1 MKHIPFWD
9 PPPEGV
15 CERKELIA
23 LSGNQVIVGYQLPV
37 SLGKIGPLADW
48 VKFFLRKTV
57 SRLWARHHD
66 RKIIKL
72 FKIL

>member
-1 MKHIPFWD
+1 MSHFGNPSK
-9 PPPEGV
+9 GV
-15 CERKELIA
+15 SERKELIA
-23 LSGNQVIVGYQLPV
+23 LSGDQVIVGHQLPE

-72 FKIL
+72 VKIL